1 VKSRGVTGASPLVS
15 VNGPAGESLTAITV
29 ARQRFGRVESVVVSR
44 SFGSRRARRGQSGC
58 SGAGLEL
65 SFCMTA
71 PDAPDRPVPPSTVAV
86 RDRRSGGRGHLE
98 FFWNLC
104 YRGLRQMGG
113 HAEKFY
119 LTVGIFLLVGIVVAI
134 VGTLAFAELGEWV
147 KKGYTQRFDVAGLQW
162 LAAHH
167 TPLLTTI
174 MTEITPLGTGIVVMT
189 TVGVTAAFLWHTE
202 HKISAQLLLAA
213 TAGNIILNNVLK
225 LYFDRA
231 RPNVFA
237 WQTHAASSSFP
248 SGHAMSATVVYG
260 TIAYLLAR
268 LQKHA
273 WSRAITLVTAVVMIA
288 LICLTRLYLG
298 VHYPSDVGGG
308 IIVGLAWAAFC
319 MATLEASLVLAR
331 RRGAPVLAHEA
342 VAPVEKV
349 PVVQQVA
356 QATATA
362 EERVAS
368 PTG

>member
-1 VKSRGVTGASPLVS
+1 
-15 VNGPAGESLTAITV
+15 
-29 ARQRFGRVESVVVSR
+29 
-44 SFGSRRARRGQSGC
+44 
-58 SGAGLEL
+58 
-65 SFCMTA
+65 MTA
-71 PDAPDRPVPPSTVAV
+71 PDTPDQAVSPSTVAATE
-86 RDRRSGGRGHLE
+86 RRSRARGHLG
-98 FFWNLC
+98 FFWNFC
-104 YRGLRQMGG
+104 YRGLRRMGS

-119 LTVGIFLLVGIVVAI
+119 LTLGVFLLVGIVIAI
-134 VGTLAFAELGEWV
+134 AGTLVFAELGEWV
-147 KKGYTQRFDVAGLQW
+147 KKGYTQHLDVAALQW
-162 LAAHH
+162 LGAHH

-174 MTEITPLGTGIVVMT
+174 MTEVTPLGTGIVVMT

-231 RPNVFA
+231 RPSVFE

-260 TIAYLLAR
+260 TVAYLLAR
-268 LQKHA
+268 LQKHG
-273 WSRAITLVTAVVMIA
+273 WSRAITLVTAIVMIA

-298 VHYPSDVGGG
+298 VHYPSDVLGG
-308 IIVGLAWAAFC
+308 IVVGLAWAAFC

-331 RRGAPVLAHEA
+331 RRGAPSIAHEA
-342 VAPVEKV
+342 PAPVEKV
-349 PVVQQVA
+349 PAVQQVA

-362 EERVAS
+362 AEQVAS